1 MRQFS
6 LLEDLP
12 REEYQSLDAAKILS
26 GLNDAQQEAV
36 STTDGPLLIV
46 AGPGSGKT
54 RTLTHRI
61 AYLLASGR
69 ARPFEVLALTFT
81 NKAAREMRERVERL
95 IGMEH
100 ARGMWMGTFHSTF
113 ARMLRVEGERIGYTS
128 DFTIY
133 DSDDSQRVIRSLMEQ
148 HHIDPKQF
156 SPRSIQ
162 SLISGAKNQLV
173 SPEAYAQ
180 MAATLAQDNAS
191 RIYGPYEQILRQSN
205 AMDFDDLLI
214 RPIELFDRHPDVL
227 EKYQRRWRYIHI
239 DEYQDTNRAQYMLA
253 KKLADAHQNL
263 CVVGSEERKSTR
275 LNSSHVAISYAV
287 FCLKIQ
293 NTTNTR

>member
-6 LLEDLP
+6 LLDDLP
-12 REEYQSLDAAKILS
+12 REEDQSLDAAKILS

-69 ARPFEVLALTFT
+69 ARPFDVLALTFT

-95 IGMEH
+95 IGTEH
-100 ARGMWMGTFHSTF
+100 ASGMCMGTFHSTF
-113 ARMLRVEGERIGYTS
+113 AGMLRVEGERIGYTS

-133 DSDDSQRVIRSLMEQ
+133 DTDESQRVIRTVMEQ
-148 HHIDPKQF
+148 QHIEPMQF

-162 SLISGAKNQLV
+162 SIISGAKNQLV
-173 SPEAYAQ
+173 SPEAYEIGR
-180 MAATLAQDNAS
+180 AA
-191 RIYGPYEQILRQSN
+191 
-205 AMDFDDLLI
+205 
-214 RPIELFDRHPDVL
+214 
-227 EKYQRRWRYIHI
+227 
-239 DEYQDTNRAQYMLA
+239 
-253 KKLADAHQNL
+253 
-263 CVVGSEERKSTR
+263 
-275 LNSSHVAISYAV
+275 
-287 FCLKIQ
+287 
-293 NTTNTR
+293 